1 MHLRLHFFVKT
12 VLAGLST
19 FDKTL
24 LILDVQLCFNLGL
37 VDSLFLLSDLEVV
50 FVLLLGGFVLSLAL
64 VFGHLLNLE
73 VQLFFLLAQT
83 LKLRLFSQI
92 LFDSPR
98 EVLEF

>member
-1 MHLRLHFFVKT
+1 M
-12 VLAGLST
+12 AGLST
-19 FDKTL
+19 FNETL
-24 LILDVQLCFNLGL
+24 LILNVQLCFNLGL

-50 FVLLLGGFVLSLAL
+50 FVLLLSGFVLSLAL

>member
-1 MHLRLHFFVKT
+1 M
-12 VLAGLST
+12 AGLST
-19 FDKTL
+19 FNETL
-24 LILDVQLCFNLGL
+24 LILDMQLCFNLGL
-37 VDSLFLLSDLEVV
+37 VDSLFLLSDLEIV
-50 FVLLLGGFVLSLAL
+50 FVLLLSGFVLSLAL
-64 VFGHLLNLE
+64 ALGHLLNLE

>member
-1 MHLRLHFFVKT
+1 M
-12 VLAGLST
+12 AGLST
-19 FDKTL
+19 FNETL
-24 LILDVQLCFNLGL
+24 LILDMQLCFNLGL
-37 VDSLFLLSDLEVV
+37 VDSLFLLSDLEIV
-50 FVLLLGGFVLSLAL
+50 FVLLLSGFVLSLAL
-64 VFGHLLNLE
+64 AFGHLLNLE

>member
-1 MHLRLHFFVKT
+1 M
-12 VLAGLST
+12 AGLST
-19 FDKTL
+19 FNETL

-50 FVLLLGGFVLSLAL
+50 FMLLLSGFVLSLAL

>member
-1 MHLRLHFFVKT
+1 M
-12 VLAGLST
+12 
-19 FDKTL
+19 
-24 LILDVQLCFNLGL
+24 QLCFNLGL

-50 FVLLLGGFVLSLAL
+50 FVLLLSGFVLSLAL

>member
-19 FDKTL
+19 FDETL

-50 FVLLLGGFVLSLAL
+50 FVLLLSGFVLSLAL

>member
-1 MHLRLHFFVKT
+1 M
-12 VLAGLST
+12 AGLST
-19 FDKTL
+19 FNETL
-24 LILDVQLCFNLGL
+24 LILDMQLCFNLGL
-37 VDSLFLLSDLEVV
+37 VHSLFLLSDLEIV
-50 FVLLLGGFVLSLAL
+50 FVLLLSGFVLSLAL

-98 EVLEF
+98 KVLEF

>member
-19 FDKTL
+19 FNETL

>member
-1 MHLRLHFFVKT
+1 M
-12 VLAGLST
+12 AGLST
-19 FDKTL
+19 FNETL
-24 LILDVQLCFNLGL
+24 LILDMQLCFNLGL
-37 VDSLFLLSDLEVV
+37 VDSLFLLSDLEIV
-50 FVLLLGGFVLSLAL
+50 FVLLLSGFVLSLAL

>member
-1 MHLRLHFFVKT
+1 M
-12 VLAGLST
+12 AGLST
-19 FDKTL
+19 FNETL
-24 LILDVQLCFNLGL
+24 LILDMQLCFNLGL

-50 FVLLLGGFVLSLAL
+50 FVLLLSGFVLSLAL

>member
-1 MHLRLHFFVKT
+1 
-12 VLAGLST
+12 
-19 FDKTL
+19 
-24 LILDVQLCFNLGL
+24 
-37 VDSLFLLSDLEVV
+37 
-50 FVLLLGGFVLSLAL
+50 VLLLSGFVLSLAL

>member
-1 MHLRLHFFVKT
+1 M
-12 VLAGLST
+12 AGLST
-19 FDKTL
+19 FNETL

-50 FVLLLGGFVLSLAL
+50 FMLLLSGFVLSLAL

-73 VQLFFLLAQT
+73 VQLFFLLTQT
-83 LKLRLFSQI
+83 LKLRLFSQV

>member
-1 MHLRLHFFVKT
+1 MHLRLNFFVKT

-19 FDKTL
+19 FNETL

-50 FVLLLGGFVLSLAL
+50 FVLLLSGFVLSLAL

>member
-1 MHLRLHFFVKT
+1 M
-12 VLAGLST
+12 AGLST
-19 FDKTL
+19 FDETL

-50 FVLLLGGFVLSLAL
+50 FVLLLSGFVLSLAL

>member
-1 MHLRLHFFVKT
+1 M
-12 VLAGLST
+12 
-19 FDKTL
+19 
-24 LILDVQLCFNLGL
+24 QLCFNLGL